1 MNMKK
6 YVNPFLLVLVYGAFA
21 YILWP
26 FAQVLVFALLFSF
39 ALNPL
44 LVKMRRFKKVR
55 LSDVQSITI
64 LVAGLFGILLF
75 PLTIVVAKVSSLVSN
90 MNADQIGDA
99 PLVQKVQQITTTIL
113 ESVNVWAQNFGFD
126 LTTQV
131 DIKTHAAEIGKAL
144 LTFATAFIAN
154 IPDGL
159 LQFSIFVALIYYFL
173 LNQGSLKASVI
184 KMDLLSEVQVRRI
197 TQLFEK
203 VCNMVLVSTVV
214 IAFFQATLV
223 AIGALIVGYE
233 SIWIIF
239 TIAFFLSFTPVLGSA
254 PITIALIGYALINGN
269 YGHAVVLLIVAL
281 LVGTLDNLI
290 KTYIFSSEKE
300 SVSPL
305 IALLAI
311 IGSLVMFGPL
321 GLFLGPVISELAVQ
335 IGKIVEE
342 E

>member
-1 MNMKK
+1 MNVKK
-6 YVNPFLLVLVYGAFA
+6 YVNPFLLILVYGAFA

-26 FAQVLVFALLFSF
+26 FAQVLIFALLFSF

-44 LVKMRRFKKVR
+44 LVKMRKFKKVK
-55 LSDVQSITI
+55 LSDAQSITI
-64 LVAGLFGILLF
+64 LVAGLFGILLL
-75 PLTIVVAKVSSLVSN
+75 PLTIVVVKVSSLVSN

-99 PLVQKVQQITTTIL
+99 PVVQKVQQIATTIL
-113 ESVNVWAQNFGFD
+113 ESVNGWTQNFGFD

-131 DIKTHAAEIGKAL
+131 DIKTHTAEIGKAL
-144 LTFATAFIAN
+144 LNFATAFIAN

-159 LQFSIFVALIYYFL
+159 LQFAIFIALIYYFL
-173 LNQGSLKASVI
+173 LNQGSLKASMI
-184 KMDLLSEVQVRRI
+184 KIDLLSEVQIRRI

-203 VCNMVLVSTVV
+203 ICNMVLVSTVV

-223 AIGALIVGYE
+223 TIGALIVGYE
-233 SIWIIF
+233 GLWIIF

-269 YGHAVVLLIVAL
+269 YGHAVILLIVAL

-335 IGKIVEE
+335 IGKIIQEE
-342 E
+342 